1 MDDLSG
7 ESTAK
12 QNKFNREMT
21 PHLDALYN
29 FALQLTSDPNDAKD
43 LVQDTIV
50 KAYRFFDSYQIGT
63 NAKSW
68 LFRIL
73 NNSYINDYRRKS
85 NLPGFVDYDEVS
97 SFFEIIRDDRTDTT
111 DLEDVI
117 YRNLLNDDISNALS
131 NLKQKYRSVVVLC
144 DLEDFTYEEI
154 SNMLDLPIGTVRS
167 RLHRGRLLLKE
178 QLLDY
183 ARKKGYEMTA

>member
-1 MDDLSG
+1 MID
-7 ESTAK
+7 TAK
-12 QNKFNREMT
+12 HSAEKQLKFNEEMV

-50 KAYRFFDSYQIGT
+50 KAYRFFDSYEIGT

-97 SFFEIIRDDRTDTT
+97 PFYEIIRDERTATT
-111 DLEDVI
+111 DFEDMF
-117 YRNLLNDDISNALS
+117 YRELLDDDISEALK
-131 NLKQKYRSVVVLC
+131 NLKEKYRSVVVLC

-178 QLLDY
+178 QLLQY
-183 ARKKGYEMTA
+183 AQRKGYEMTA

>member
-1 MDDLSG
+1 MDALAR
-7 ESTAK
+7 EYTAK
-12 QNKFNREMT
+12 QEKFKGEMV

-50 KAYRFFDSYQIGT
+50 KAYRFFDSYEMGT

-97 SFFEIIRDDRTDTT
+97 SFFEIIRD
-111 DLEDVI
+111 E
-117 YRNLLNDDISNALS
+117 
-131 NLKQKYRSVVVLC
+131 
-144 DLEDFTYEEI
+144 
-154 SNMLDLPIGTVRS
+154 
-167 RLHRGRLLLKE
+167 
-178 QLLDY
+178 
-183 ARKKGYEMTA
+183 

>member
-1 MDDLSG
+1 MNDIAHKYSD
-7 ESTAK
+7 K
-12 QNKFNREMT
+12 QRRFNEEMN

-50 KAYRFFDSYQIGT
+50 KAYRFFDSYEMGT

-97 SFFEIIRDDRTDTT
+97 SFFEIIRDQRTDTT
-111 DLEDVI
+111 DLEDMI
-117 YRNLLNDDISNALS
+117 YRDLLNDDISYALA
-131 NLKQKYRSVVVLC
+131 NLKEKYRSVVVLC
-144 DLEDFTYEEI
+144 DIEDFTYEEI

-183 ARKKGYEMTA
+183 ARKKGYELIA

>member
-1 MDDLSG
+1 MDTLAREYTD
-7 ESTAK
+7 K
-12 QNKFNREMT
+12 QEKFKEEMV

-29 FALQLTSDPNDAKD
+29 FALQLTSDPNNAKD

-50 KAYRFFDSYQIGT
+50 KAYRFFDSYEMGT

-73 NNSYINDYRRKS
+73 NNSYINDFRRNS

-97 SFFEIIRDDRTDTT
+97 SFFEIVRDERTNSS
-111 DLEDVI
+111 DLEDRI
-117 YRNLLNDDISNALS
+117 YRNLLDDDISRALN
-131 NLKQKYRSVVVLC
+131 NLKDKYRSVVVLC
-144 DLEDFTYEEI
+144 DLESFTYEEI

-178 QLLDY
+178 QLLSY
-183 ARKKGYEMTA
+183 ANNKGYGVPV

>member
-1 MDDLSG
+1 MNAIARGYSD
-7 ESTAK
+7 K
-12 QNKFNREMT
+12 QKKFIEEMI

-50 KAYRFFDSYQIGT
+50 KAYRFFDSYEMGT

-85 NLPGFVDYDEVS
+85 NLPGFVDYDEVA
-97 SFFEIIRDDRTDTT
+97 SFFEIVRDARTDTT
-111 DLEDVI
+111 DLEDRI
-117 YRNLLNDDISNALS
+117 YRVLLNDDISNALG
-131 NLKQKYRSVVVLC
+131 NLKEKYRSVVVLC
-144 DLEDFTYEEI
+144 DLEGFTYEEI

-178 QLLDY
+178 QLLEY
-183 ARKKGYEMTA
+183 AREKGYELTA